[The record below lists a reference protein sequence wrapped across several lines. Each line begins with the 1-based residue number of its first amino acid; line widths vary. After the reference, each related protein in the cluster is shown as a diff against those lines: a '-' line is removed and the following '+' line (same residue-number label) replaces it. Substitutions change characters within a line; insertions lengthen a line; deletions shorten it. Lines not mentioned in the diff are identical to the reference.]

1 MLVVYIGAVCKFPV
15 RFARIRHRASLLE
28 SKRMANPVVLKALSF
43 ELKVLI
49 DASLYFVFMSGQG
62 LIDASF
68 DFVFTFAGFG
78 FNF

>member
-1 MLVVYIGAVCKFPV
+1 M
-15 RFARIRHRASLLE
+15 
-28 SKRMANPVVLKALSF
+28 MANPVVLKALSF

-68 DFVFTFAGFG
+68 DFVFIFAGFG